1 MPVLIVQRG
10 HCYRKTGAT
19 GTAGEQAYATAVAD
33 ACFRLLHGRSGWTV
47 RPTLADEN
55 YYRGD
60 AFVAIHCDGSTN
72 SSARGASV
80 GYRTPE
86 GQAFGQAWK
95 RAYQARGWTG
105 GFRPDNYTTA
115 LAQYYGT
122 GNAVAVGN
130 RRAFI
135 AECGF
140 RTNPEDRALLDAP
153 GGPERVALAIGDAL
167 GIPTTS
173 TENDMTPEEHRILA
187 ELHEKLVS
195 GWGEWSKAKV
205 YEVLGDVVT
214 RAVDASN
221 AAGAKAEAVSVQ
233 LDELADRIADEVQV
247 AVAAY
252 FSANPPVVNIDHA
265 ALARAVNDDAD
276 LRARDNDPATGPRS

>member
-1 MPVLIVQRG
+1 
-10 HCYRKTGAT
+10 
-19 GTAGEQAYATAVAD
+19 
-33 ACFRLLHGRSGWTV
+33 
-47 RPTLADEN
+47 
-55 YYRGD
+55 
-60 AFVAIHCDGSTN
+60 
-72 SSARGASV
+72 
-80 GYRTPE
+80 
-86 GQAFGQAWK
+86 
-95 RAYQARGWTG
+95 
-105 GFRPDNYTTA
+105 
-115 LAQYYGT
+115 
-122 GNAVAVGN
+122 
-130 RRAFI
+130 
-135 AECGF
+135 
-140 RTNPEDRALLDAP
+140 
-153 GGPERVALAIGDAL
+153 
-167 GIPTTS
+167 
-173 TENDMTPEEHRILA
+173 MTPEEHRILA